1 MTSSNL
7 DIDKYTPERARHY
20 EAHHRKSLRT
30 ALTTWRERS
39 LLARAL
45 KLSGNPKRVVDL
57 PCGTGRFWPAFE
69 AAGVKQLLAAD
80 NSEGMLSLATAMQP
94 TVSIPVTVFKTSVF
108 AIELPDA
115 DVEVMACMR
124 FFHHLARSEDRL
136 KALAEVRRVV
146 SGHAVISL
154 WTNGCLQSMLSSRRK
169 LKGESTEGY
178 GKRTCIDAATF
189 EQEAVAAGF
198 VIVGRWRLWP
208 GLSMWTFYLLRKA

>member
-30 ALTTWRERS
+30 TLTTWRERS

-45 KLSGNPKRVVDL
+45 KISGSPRRVVDL

-69 AAGVKQLLAAD
+69 AAGVKELLAAD
-80 NSEGMLSLATAMQP
+80 NSDGMLSLATAMQP
-94 TVSIPVTVFKTSVF
+94 TMSIPVRVFKTSVF
-108 AIELPDA
+108 AIDLPDA

-136 KALAEVRRVV
+136 KALAEVRRVI
-146 SGHAVISL
+146 SGYAVISL
-154 WTNGCLQSMLSSRRK
+154 WTNGCLQSMLSSKRK
-169 LKGESTEGY
+169 LKGERTEGY
-178 GKRTCIDAATF
+178 GKRTCIDGASF
-189 EQEAVAAGF
+189 EQEVVASGF
-198 VIVGRWRLWP
+198 VIAGRWRLWP
-208 GLSMWTFYLLRKA
+208 GLSMWTFYVLRKA